1 MYMYI
6 YIMYL
11 IISALYFPLQ
21 LLSDIP
27 PPLLTSFPLM
37 LNLLSS
43 SSSGV
48 GLWEAVFHV
57 PMPSQF
63 VMLMTHK
70 LL

>member
-1 MYMYI
+1 
-6 YIMYL
+6 MYL
-11 IISALYFPLQ
+11 IISTLCFPLQ
-21 LLSDIP
+21 LLPDLP

-37 LNLLSS
+37 LNLQSS
-43 SSSGV
+43 SSAGV
-48 GLWEAVFHV
+48 GLREAVFHV